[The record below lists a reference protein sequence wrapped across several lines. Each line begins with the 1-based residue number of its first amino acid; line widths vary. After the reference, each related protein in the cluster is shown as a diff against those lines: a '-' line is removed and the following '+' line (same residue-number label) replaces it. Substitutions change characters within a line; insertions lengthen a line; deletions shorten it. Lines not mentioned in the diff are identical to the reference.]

1 MAWVARRHLLHAV
14 RVAVGRQ
21 SGRADADEPL
31 AYRWALIGFILAF
44 AFLVYF
50 CWRAGCRVHVALV
63 LISLIVGYYIMWA
76 RVRAETGLGFIPFPL
91 EVQNGLVS
99 IIGSSALRPRELV
112 TLISTRWAFFPGFGE
127 SYEVVTG
134 NTLESFKIADA
145 ARINSRRLTKALI
158 AGFLL
163 ALAIGAPLILAGC
176 YKYGYF
182 GLGMGGAYGWPSWQT
197 RNDGGRIFEYLTNPA
212 PVDTNGI
219 LGIGAGAAVA
229 VVLGV
234 MRLRF
239 WWWPFHPVGYI
250 AANCW
255 GMHWYYMPFLIGWA
269 FKSLVIRYG
278 GLRLFRQTMPLA
290 IGLIVGDLLNT
301 GVWAIVAIVTRG
313 EV

>member
-1 MAWVARRHLLHAV
+1 V
-14 RVAVGRQ
+14 
-21 SGRADADEPL
+21 
-31 AYRWALIGFILAF
+31 LIG
-44 AFLVYF
+44 
-50 CWRAGCRVHVALV
+50 
-63 LISLIVGYYIMWA
+63 
-76 RVRAETGLGFIPFPL
+76 
-91 EVQNGLVS
+91 
-99 IIGSSALRPRELV
+99 
-112 TLISTRWAFFPGFGE
+112 
-127 SYEVVTG
+127 
-134 NTLESFKIADA
+134 
-145 ARINSRRLTKALI
+145 
-158 AGFLL
+158 GFLL
-163 ALAIGAPLILAGC
+163 ALVIGAPLILAGC

-197 RNDGGRIFEYLTNPA
+197 RNDGGRIFEYLTNPT

-219 LGIGAGAAVA
+219 LGISAGAAVA
-229 VVLGV
+229 VTLGM

-278 GLRLFRQTMPLA
+278 GLRLFRRTMPLA

-301 GVWAIVAIVTRG
+301 GVWAIVAIATRG